1 MRFIQWQSAFL
12 EKLLFYPTASKL
24 YLINSDKIQAEQ
36 LIQAEILL
44 FDIDDYQQ
52 LQFKLNRWIVNLL
65 WLRGCVRWC
74 FYHDVWQP
82 CHPFKRRPCSRVGT
96 WECWV
101 VVNVIGWFITLLVE
115 FGKRLTIKQWE
126 IWIYKSILIYI
137 I

>member
-44 FDIDDYQQ
+44 FDLDDYQQ

-65 WLRGCVRWC
+65 
-74 FYHDVWQP
+74 
-82 CHPFKRRPCSRVGT
+82 
-96 WECWV
+96 
-101 VVNVIGWFITLLVE
+101 
-115 FGKRLTIKQWE
+115 
-126 IWIYKSILIYI
+126 
-137 I
+137 